1 MRATITWLRQQRILL
16 RAEAR
21 MVSHRLTLKPNP
33 YPNPY
38 PYPIPNP
45 NPNPN
50 AQTLTLTLT
59 PAAEAGM
66 LSQTAPRLPVPPPGS
81 SSPPAVPA
89 AHLGPP
95 TPARSDSWDS
105 QNSNI

>member
-21 MVSHRLTLKPNP
+21 MVSHRLALKPNS

-38 PYPIPNP
+38 PHPIPNP

-50 AQTLTLTLT
+50 AQTLTLTLI

-66 LSQTAPRLPVPPPGS
+66 LSHRDDAEPKPV
-81 SSPPAVPA
+81 A
-89 AHLGPP
+89 
-95 TPARSDSWDS
+95 
-105 QNSNI
+105 